1 MPVIIYIRY
10 FIIRDE
16 MHYEC
21 TNMLISINVL
31 KTHVLILTKKKKYI
45 YISFIYIYIGKPIL
59 NKHSISK
66 VQSFGVVCS
75 VNQNTVK
82 EWTLFEQ
89 CMYSM
94 KLKSE

>member
-31 KTHVLILTKKKKYI
+31 KTHVLILTQN
-45 YISFIYIYIGKPIL
+45 IYIYIYWKPIL
-59 NKHSISK
+59 NKHSIPK
-66 VQSFGVVCS
+66 VRSFGVVCS